1 MEVPL
6 ISILI
11 LLVLFILVV
20 ISPRLAPIDCL
31 APHYLKVSTSWLNS
45 RCLTVG
51 GPAVSHYSLQPIY
64 IGLHLLT
71 FAASYLAA
79 RYIRKENARKLA
91 FLTIAAAQ
99 IPLALFQPTDF
110 LSSGF
115 RPSQLKTLYPDE
127 IVCKVEIVSNNL
139 DLSVFHVLCSL
150 KNNWMFR
157 LLLLAIYWA
166 TVVVLLLYGFQVLN
180 FLCRFVWS
188 RLDCRALS
196 RREFD
201 CEAFDRKASAYRAP
215 RRRVAEAEAIA
226 LQTFSIKLPS
236 SSYIERPT
244 VPWSDLVGVEEA
256 KEILIEAVVLPARYP
271 KLYTCGTWRSILLFG
286 PSGTGKTALAR
297 ALFSQCDRAIFCA
310 KPNDFANKH
319 LADSLKLIADL
330 FNRARARR
338 PSIIFI
344 DDLDKAFCS
353 QTGPGVDDWN
363 QCMRAELRTQ
373 MQGCDNNKDVFVIAT
388 TKVPWMLDSTVC
400 QRFEKRV
407 YVKLPDEDTRYRL
420 LRKFCVD
427 KDVDEELRKLARQTD
442 GLSCADICD
451 CIKEVHFKQPNE

>member
-1 MEVPL
+1 M

-20 ISPRLAPIDCL
+20 IGSHRLAPIDCL
-31 APHYLKVSTSWLNS
+31 APRYLKVSTSWLNS

-51 GPAVSHYSLQPIY
+51 GPVVRHYSLQPMY

-71 FAASYLAA
+71 FASSYLAA

-91 FLTIAAAQ
+91 FLTIAAVQ

-201 CEAFDRKASAYRAP
+201 CEEFDLEESGYRAP
-215 RRRVAEAEAIA
+215 RRRGAQAEAIA
-226 LQTFSIKLPS
+226 L
-236 SSYIERPT
+236 R
-244 VPWSDLVGVEEA
+244 
-256 KEILIEAVVLPARYP
+256 
-271 KLYTCGTWRSILLFG
+271 
-286 PSGTGKTALAR
+286 
-297 ALFSQCDRAIFCA
+297 
-310 KPNDFANKH
+310 
-319 LADSLKLIADL
+319 
-330 FNRARARR
+330 
-338 PSIIFI
+338 
-344 DDLDKAFCS
+344 
-353 QTGPGVDDWN
+353 
-363 QCMRAELRTQ
+363 
-373 MQGCDNNKDVFVIAT
+373 
-388 TKVPWMLDSTVC
+388 
-400 QRFEKRV
+400 
-407 YVKLPDEDTRYRL
+407 
-420 LRKFCVD
+420 
-427 KDVDEELRKLARQTD
+427 TD
-442 GLSCADICD
+442 GSSRAVMCD
-451 CIKEVHFKQPNE
+451 ALPC